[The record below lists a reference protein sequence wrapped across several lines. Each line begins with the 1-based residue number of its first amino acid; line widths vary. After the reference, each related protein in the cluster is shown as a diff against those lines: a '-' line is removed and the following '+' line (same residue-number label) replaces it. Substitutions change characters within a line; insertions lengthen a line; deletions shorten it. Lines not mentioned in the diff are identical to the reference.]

1 MYEYPKINTVFK
13 RDLLGKLILGDY
25 SLPEF
30 EYLANNA
37 WDWTEKIDGT
47 NIRVVWNGKSPIFK
61 GKTDRAQIPEFLYT
75 RLVQIFIPQI
85 DTFKE
90 IFNTT
95 VDVCL
100 YGEGY
105 GKRIQRGGGNYR
117 QDQSFVLFDIKIGHW
132 WLQRK
137 DVEIIGKNLGLDVVP
152 IIGKGTL
159 RDMVDT
165 VQRGLNSKW
174 GDFKAEGIVA
184 RPIVELRTR
193 SGDRIITKLKNK
205 DFI

>member
-1 MYEYPKINTVFK
+1 M
-13 RDLLGKLILGDY
+13 
-25 SLPEF
+25 
-30 EYLANNA
+30 
-37 WDWTEKIDGT
+37 
-47 NIRVVWNGKSPIFK
+47 
-61 GKTDRAQIPEFLYT
+61 
-75 RLVQIFIPQI
+75 
-85 DTFKE
+85 
-90 IFNTT
+90 
-95 VDVCL
+95 
-100 YGEGY
+100 
-105 GKRIQRGGGNYR
+105 
-117 QDQSFVLFDIKIGHW
+117 FDIKIGHW